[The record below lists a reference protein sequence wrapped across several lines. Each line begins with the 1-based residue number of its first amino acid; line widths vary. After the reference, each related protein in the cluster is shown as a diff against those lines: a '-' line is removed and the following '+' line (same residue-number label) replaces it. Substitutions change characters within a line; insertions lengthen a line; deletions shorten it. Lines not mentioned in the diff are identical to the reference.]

1 MLQLQI
7 YPNILSNSIDLSG
20 RELKMKNT
28 YQVMYG
34 TSILVFLIVILGG
47 TITKPIFNSFS
58 VRTME
63 TAGVKKA
70 SFDSLD
76 SRIDEMLF
84 TVNKVQLQIEKFK
97 NLFSE
102 KEIDESK
109 YQKQKNEL
117 FSRTFYAPVNEM
129 LIYFYRIFFFSV
141 SVFLLLIGVI
151 VHLIF
156 RGTELRNRVSALERR
171 LELDGV

>member
-47 TITKPIFNSFS
+47 TITRPIFSSFS
-58 VRTME
+58 IRTLE

-97 NLFSE
+97 KLFSE

-109 YQKQKNEL
+109 YQMQKNEL

-129 LIYFYRIFFFSV
+129 LIYFYRAFFSSV
-141 SVFLLLIGVI
+141 SVFLILLGII
-151 VHLIF
+151 FQLIY
-156 RGTELRNRVSALERR
+156 RGTELRKRVTALERK
-171 LELDGV
+171 LDRDGI